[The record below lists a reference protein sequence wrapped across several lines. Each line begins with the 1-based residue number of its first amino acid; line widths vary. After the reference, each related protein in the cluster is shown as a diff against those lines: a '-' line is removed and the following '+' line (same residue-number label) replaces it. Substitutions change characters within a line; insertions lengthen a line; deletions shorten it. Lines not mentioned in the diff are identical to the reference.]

1 MGRYILGRLAATLP
15 VLLLVSVVIFSLI
28 HLTPGDP
35 ATVMLGSEASPDDV
49 QRVRQELGLDQPLHL
64 QYLIWLGRVL
74 RGDLGHSIR
83 THQPVAEAIL
93 QRLPVT
99 VELALAAL
107 TVSLAIAL
115 PAGMVSAL
123 RRDSPADSTSRVLA
137 LLGVSVPNFFLAML
151 LIYVF
156 SLKLR
161 WLPPIG
167 FVPLV
172 TDPVGN
178 LKSMLMPALT
188 LGAALA
194 AVVAR
199 LTRSSLLEVLG
210 QDYVRTAW
218 AKGLSEAVIV
228 RRHALKIALIP
239 VVTVVGLQI
248 GALLGGAIITETVFA
263 LPGIGRLIVDSI
275 FQRDFPLIQGVV
287 LFLTLIFLG
296 VNLAVDLLYAWL
308 DPRIHCA

>member
-1 MGRYILGRLAATLP
+1 MGHYVLGRLAAMLP

-35 ATVMLGSEASPDDV
+35 ATVMLGAEASLEDI
-49 QRVRQELGLDQPLHL
+49 QRVRQELGLDQPLYL
-64 QYLIWLGRVL
+64 QYLHWLGRVL

-99 VELALAAL
+99 IEVALAAL

-115 PAGMVSAL
+115 PTGMVSAL
-123 RRDSPADSTSRVLA
+123 RRDSAVDASSRALA
-137 LLGVSVPNFFLAML
+137 LLGVSVPSFFLAIL

-167 FVPLV
+167 FVPL
-172 TDPVGN
+172 TADPVGN
-178 LKSMLMPALT
+178 VKSVLMPALT

-199 LTRSSLLEVLG
+199 LTRSSLLEVLDEG
-210 QDYVRTAW
+210 YVRTAR
-218 AKGLSEAVIV
+218 AKGLREGVMV
-228 RRHALKIALIP
+228 RRHALKNALIP
-239 VVTVVGLQI
+239 VVTVVGLQS
-248 GALLGGAIITETVFA
+248 GTLLGGAIITETVFA
-263 LPGIGRLIVDSI
+263 LPGVGRLIVDSV
-275 FQRDFPLIQGVV
+275 FQRDFPLVQGVV
-287 LFLTLIFLG
+287 LFLALIFLG
-296 VNLAVDLLYAWL
+296 VNLLVDLVYAWL
-308 DPRIHCA
+308 DPRIHYA

>member
-1 MGRYILGRLAATLP
+1 MGRYVLGRLAAMLP

-35 ATVMLGSEASPDDV
+35 ATVMLGAEASLEDI
-49 QRVRQELGLDQPLHL
+49 QRVRQELGLDQPLYL
-64 QYLIWLGRVL
+64 QYLHWLGRVL

-99 VELALAAL
+99 IEVALAAL

-115 PAGMVSAL
+115 PTGMVSAL
-123 RRDSPADSTSRVLA
+123 RRDSAVDASSRALA
-137 LLGVSVPNFFLAML
+137 LLGVSVPSFFLAIL

-167 FVPLV
+167 FVPL
-172 TDPVGN
+172 TADPVGN
-178 LKSMLMPALT
+178 VKSVLMPALT

-199 LTRSSLLEVLG
+199 LTRSSLLEVLDEG
-210 QDYVRTAW
+210 YVRTAR
-218 AKGLSEAVIV
+218 AKGLREGVMV
-228 RRHALKIALIP
+228 RRHALKNALIP
-239 VVTVVGLQI
+239 VVTVVGLQS
-248 GALLGGAIITETVFA
+248 GTLLGGAIITETVFA
-263 LPGIGRLIVDSI
+263 LPGVGRLIVDSV
-275 FQRDFPLIQGVV
+275 FQRDFPLVQGVV
-287 LFLTLIFLG
+287 LFLALIFLG
-296 VNLAVDLLYAWL
+296 VNLLVDLLYAWL
-308 DPRIHCA
+308 DPRIHYA